1 MNRQL
6 IERLAT
12 SVVFTAVQAGAMAVI
27 LVRPQVSSLL
37 AAATA
42 FVMAGALVA
51 VHDAWSDV
59 RAARREARQPV
70 AQSDARSGGQ
80 FDEQPA
86 GLPGGLSGATQEQD
100 LVKS

>member
-12 SVVFTAVQAGAMAVI
+12 SVVFTAVQVGAMAVI
-27 LVRPQVSSLL
+27 LVRLHVSGVL

-42 FVMAGALVA
+42 FVMAGALMA
-51 VHDAWSDV
+51 VHDAWGDV
-59 RAARREARQPV
+59 RAARRGARGAV
-70 AQSDARSGGQ
+70 GSTESAESSGSAEGL
-80 FDEQPA
+80 A
-86 GLPGGLSGATQEQD
+86 GMPSAAQEQD